1 MRLEESGCGF
11 CFFFLAVKENANI
24 ARECVVV
31 CETSFASF
39 VADIQERFRT
49 AAVFFLPDT

>member
-1 MRLEESGCGF
+1 MGLVF
-11 CFFFLAVKENANI
+11 LFFFWAVKENAKI
-24 ARECVVV
+24 ARKCVVV